1 MSEEQDSIEIENP
14 SKSAT
19 ILCVQYLISQH
30 MKTKGV
36 IKKDELMKT
45 VFKGRNLGKN
55 YERVMEEVNNTLKN
69 TFGFSI
75 SYIKDDH
82 KQFFIVNNIDEIET
96 KKFSSSEE
104 SKYQV
109 LLKPILGALVM
120 LRAPISEGQM
130 WNILEKFALK
140 LNLDMDLTK
149 QIVKG
154 KFVKDQYL
162 QYKIT
167 DDTTISLDPE
177 KTSYWFTLG
186 PRALEECDQLMLL
199 NRVGELYQKPAASFK
214 RVYAALI
221 EK

>member
-1 MSEEQDSIEIENP
+1 MEDDQDSIEIENP
-14 SKSAT
+14 NKSVT

-30 MKTKGV
+30 MKSKSV
-36 IKKDELMKT
+36 IRKDDLMKT
-45 VFKGRNLGKN
+45 VFNGRNVGKN
-55 YERVMEEVNNTLKN
+55 YERIMDEVANTLN
-69 TFGFSI
+69 NVFGFSI
-75 SYIKDDH
+75 VYIRNDH
-82 KQFFIVNNIDEIET
+82 KQFMIVNNVET
-96 KKFSSSEE
+96 DILELNSEE
-104 SKYQV
+104 SKYRI

-140 LNLDMDLTK
+140 LNLDMHFIK

-154 KFVKDQYL
+154 NFVKDQYL
-162 QYKIT
+162 QYKPT
-167 DDTTISLDPE
+167 DDTTVILDPE

-186 PRALEECDQLMLL
+186 PRALEECDQITLL
-199 NRVGELYQKPAASFK
+199 NRVGELYNKPATSFK

>member
-1 MSEEQDSIEIENP
+1 MSDEQDSIEIENP

-19 ILCVQYLISQH
+19 ILCVQYLISHH
-30 MKTKGV
+30 MKTKSV
-36 IKKDELMKT
+36 IKKDDLMKT
-45 VFKGRNLGKN
+45 VFKGRSIGKN
-55 YERVMEEVNNTLKN
+55 YERVMEEVEITLKN

-75 SYIKDDH
+75 SYIKNDH
-82 KQFFIVNNIDEIET
+82 KQFLIVNNMDEIET
-96 KKFSSSEE
+96 HEFCSSEE
-104 SKYQV
+104 SKYRV

-130 WNILEKFALK
+130 WNILEKFAFQF
-140 LNLDMDLTK
+140 NLDMDFIK

-162 QYKIT
+162 QFKIT
-167 DDTTISLDPE
+167 DDTTVSLDPE

-186 PRALEECDQLMLL
+186 PRALEECDQIMLL
-199 NRVGELYQKPAASFK
+199 NRVSELYKKPPSSFK

>member
-1 MSEEQDSIEIENP
+1 MSDEQDSIEIENP

-19 ILCVQYLISQH
+19 ILCVQYLISHH

-36 IKKDELMKT
+36 IKKDDLMKT

-55 YERVMEEVNNTLKN
+55 YERVMEEVDNTLKN

-75 SYIKDDH
+75 SYIKNDH
-82 KQFFIVNNIDEIET
+82 KQFFIVNNMDEIET
-96 KKFSSSEE
+96 KEFSSEN

-109 LLKPILGALVM
+109 LLKPIIGALVM

-130 WNILEKFALK
+130 WNILEKFTSK
-140 LNLDMDLTK
+140 FNLDMDLTK

-154 KFVKDQYL
+154 QFVKDQYL

-186 PRALEECDQLMLL
+186 PRALEECDQLTLL
-199 NRVGELYQKPAASFK
+199 NRVGELYNKPASSFK
-214 RVYAALI
+214 RVYTAII

>member
-1 MSEEQDSIEIENP
+1 MSDEQDSIEIENP

-30 MKTKGV
+30 MKTKGI
-36 IKKDELMKT
+36 IKKEDLMKT
-45 VFKGRNLGKN
+45 VFKGRNIGKN
-55 YERVMEEVNNTLKN
+55 YERVMEEVDNTLKN

-75 SYIKDDH
+75 AYIKNDN
-82 KQFFIVNNIDEIET
+82 KQFIIVNNIDEIDSHD
-96 KKFSSSEE
+96 FDSSEE
-104 SKYQV
+104 SKYRI
-109 LLKPILGALVM
+109 LLKPIIGALIM

-130 WNILEKFALK
+130 WNILERFALEF
-140 LNLDMDLTK
+140 NLDMDVIK

-154 KFVKDQYL
+154 QFVRDQYL
-162 QYKIT
+162 QHKIT
-167 DDTTISLDPE
+167 DDTTVSLDPE

-199 NRVGELYQKPAASFK
+199 NQVGELYNKPASSFK